1 MQAMHPDENRLAGTT
16 RSRAAGSLVYGSLA
30 VVTAA
35 QGPRLLDPGLSMAE
49 SLQRA
54 APSLG
59 RAALDVVDNVMSGA
73 GNQQEIDDE
82 LEGAYPPAL
91 ASDTDDEMPD
101 LMSECESEDNDDTL
115 GADSEVEKDATVMAR
130 GSARL
135 QAAVHV
141 ARQIRAAR
149 RDDGM
154 ERGAVGGSSRP
165 HSVFWTSTAARI
177 RAYYETM
184 PEASQSV
191 VIVDPAVANR
201 PSRVS
206 SPALRGALRF

>member
-1 MQAMHPDENRLAGTT
+1 MAGLIWKGPQAL
-16 RSRAAGSLVYGSLA
+16 AAG
-30 VVTAA
+30 
-35 QGPRLLDPGLSMAE
+35 RLIRPLSDPFL
-49 SLQRA
+49 
-54 APSLG
+54 
-59 RAALDVVDNVMSGA
+59 
-73 GNQQEIDDE
+73 
-82 LEGAYPPAL
+82 GAYRTYSLP
-91 ASDTDDEMPD
+91 
-101 LMSECESEDNDDTL
+101 
-115 GADSEVEKDATVMAR
+115 
-130 GSARL
+130 
-135 QAAVHV
+135 V

-191 VIVDPAVANR
+191 LIVDPAVANR